1 MFKPSKQNSN
11 TTVTVTNTQS
21 ARQCTSSAAIPTLI
35 IAPITPA
42 YQHRSHSINM
52 STRTGAQPQ
61 VHSTSH
67 SSSAFNS
74 PYPPPFKAPLRRA
87 TVHPRR
93 IPLSLRSGQ
102 SIPRSSRGPYCAHR
116 TSTLLH
122 FTQAIYLLLSAI
134 FLSRRSVE
142 RALVRSSGSVSI
154 PARNDSPFT
163 APLPALI
170 YNGEHH
176 EAAVVGMCMTEA

>member
-1 MFKPSKQNSN
+1 
-11 TTVTVTNTQS
+11 S
-21 ARQCTSSAAIPTLI
+21 ALLTALPANPFSLALLFFSGAFTSHTRQHRHDS
-35 IAPITPA
+35 
-42 YQHRSHSINM
+42 HRSHSINM